1 LQVFDSQ
8 QEYKNYINT
17 IHAQYDTLQ
26 DRIDEMKTLIN
37 QRSNLYDEV
46 WQQRQQN
53 ETDQQPIEYETK
65 LSILKDACSDLEIL
79 IDELPDVRVTTDV
92 ERNNVEAFVDAL
104 FKAQLALDDVLS
116 TQGMDA
122 IDIASE

>member
-1 LQVFDSQ
+1 
-8 QEYKNYINT
+8 
-17 IHAQYDTLQ
+17 
-26 DRIDEMKTLIN
+26 MKTLIN